1 MEKMSWE
8 EKVLRPRLEKLQE
21 LRKNAK
27 GESLV
32 NIDKNIEIILS
43 ELERE
48 EREIDTLDE
57 LSYEMYKIQK
67 MRPFMKTIKDFVV
80 EYCYYPRIE
89 KCAILGKK
97 GQYELLH
104 EFFSRAVDPELFKV
118 FMDIFRYR
126 ESNIHDAEYDGKSGR
141 TIYLP
146 YFDEVHIGINR
157 HYTIED
163 LATLGHEFG
172 HGIEYKTNYRE
183 NMFYENGM
191 FMEAV
196 SVFFELLMLDFLKG
210 KEMFSSSAMEY
221 QQRTYF
227 YECYFGNAILVEN
240 YLFKR
245 WMKDKRKSER
255 AFSKMLRDD
264 LKSFRDFLFYDD
276 EEPTKEVL
284 ASKNYH
290 FNGRYIVGKSLA
302 IDLFILYLHDR
313 DKALEKLHEYLSL
326 DTGIPSVLFMDELR
340 ARGFTF
346 NKHVEEYTEYLDD
359 EKKLA
364 LR

>member
-1 MEKMSWE
+1 MEKISWE

-32 NIDKNIEIILS
+32 TIDKNIEIILS

-48 EREIDTLDE
+48 ERGIDTLDE
-57 LSYEMYKIQK
+57 LSYEMYKIKK
-67 MRPFMKTIKDFVV
+67 MRPFMGIIRDFVV

-89 KCAILGKK
+89 KCAILGKR

-104 EFFSRAVDPELFKV
+104 EFFSKALDPELFNV

-126 ESNIHDAEYDGKSGR
+126 DSNIHDAEYNGKSGR

-157 HYTIED
+157 NYTIED

-196 SVFFELLMLDFLKG
+196 SCFFEILMLDFLKG

-245 WMKDKRKSER
+245 WLKDRRMSDK
-255 AFSKMLRDD
+255 AFSKLLKDD
-264 LKSFRDFLFYDD
+264 VKSFRDRLFSDD
-276 EEPTKEVL
+276 EEPSVEGLVGKE
-284 ASKNYH
+284 YH
-290 FNGRYIVGKSLA
+290 FNGRYIVSKSLA
-302 IDLFILYLHDR
+302 IDLFILYFHDR

-326 DTGIPSVLFMDELR
+326 DTGMPSVAFMEELKK
-340 ARGFTF
+340 RGFTF
-346 NKHVEEYTEYLDD
+346 NESIEEYTEYLDD
-359 EKKLA
+359 EKRIA